1 MNYKKPMNLVE
12 AHKKDINQDL
22 SDVNDRIFRGPHR
35 CNLGAS
41 DETDLDIRT
50 REQYLIDNE
59 AELNEICKY
68 LFLGNC

>member
-1 MNYKKPMNLVE
+1 MSYKKPMNLVE
-12 AHKKDINQDL
+12 AHKTDINKEM
-22 SDVNDRIFRGPHR
+22 SAINDRVFRGPHR
-35 CNLGAS
+35 CNNGPS

-68 LFLGNC
+68 LFVGNS